1 MNKKEQQSVKRIVSV
16 KPDMLNRQVDHIC
29 NNNTCNPENELS
41 LIHRGFLSKNSPPI
55 TTYVYVCNMQSVH
68 ICTKDKCN
76 LYRATATGTCTI
88 SGLHYEKHQFSTY
101 SSADQMTWGS
111 KTSNF
116 TCKTPS
122 NEFNISE
129 VAPVQGMNR
138 RLLLNRSD
146 ASLFSSPL
154 LLSSSSIVKEKESK
168 KGEKDELSLKKKHT
182 TTTTTTTTTT
192 NNNSMTTLL
201 PLKRKKNFT
210 RNNTKL
216 AEKSRSIIQLL
227 LYSVHRIRINDE
239 MRKRHLRARDK
250 YRDDYI
256 RMCKEQ
262 RQRTIL
268 SDFARFNI
276 YFLNLPV
283 PLTELQQDEARIS
296 NLSNVI
302 LHVWNLVE
310 KYYDNDRNKD
320 GCKIDF
326 TSVALG
332 TLYTMRQGYVI
343 NEFEVLPQ
351 DSFLAYHLPK
361 MKDLS
366 RFDLSKRSITKGEKL
381 LSDTYKFAFAQGASR
396 EDIIINVSKMKE
408 AGEAGQFKKYKKVK
422 AGRRSVVF
430 LKE

>member
-1 MNKKEQQSVKRIVSV
+1 MKMNKKEQQSVKRIVSV
-16 KPDMLNRQVDHIC
+16 KPDMLNRHVDHIC
-29 NNNTCNPENELS
+29 SNNTCNPENELS
-41 LIHRGFLSKNSPPI
+41 LMHRGFLSKSSAPI
-55 TTYVYVCNMQSVH
+55 TAYVYVCNMRSVH
-68 ICTKDKCN
+68 VCTKDKCN
-76 LYRATATGTCTI
+76 LYQATANGTCPI
-88 SGLHYEKHQFSTY
+88 SGLHYEKHQFSNY
-101 SSADQMTWGS
+101 SRADPMTWGS

-122 NEFNISE
+122 NTITAEAE
-129 VAPVQGMNR
+129 VAVTSGTSR
-138 RLLLNRSD
+138 RLLLNRSG
-146 ASLFSSPL
+146 ASLFSSPPP
-154 LLSSSSIVKEKESK
+154 LSITKEEEEEEKGKEQF
-168 KGEKDELSLKKKHT
+168 SLT

-192 NNNSMTTLL
+192 KTTASV
-201 PLKRKKNFT
+201 LKRKKSFT
-210 RNNTKL
+210 RNDTKL
-216 AEKSRSIIQLL
+216 VEKARNIIQLL

-250 YRDDYI
+250 HRDDYI

-283 PLTELQQDEARIS
+283 PLVELQQDEARIS

-302 LHVWNLVE
+302 LHVWNLVQ

-343 NEFEVLPQ
+343 NEIEVLPQ

-366 RFDLSKRSITKGEKL
+366 RFDLSKRSITKGEKI
-381 LSDTYKFAFAQGASR
+381 LSDTYKFAFSQGASR

-408 AGEAGQFKKYKKVK
+408 AGEAGQFKQYKKVK
-422 AGRRSVVF
+422 EGRRSVVF